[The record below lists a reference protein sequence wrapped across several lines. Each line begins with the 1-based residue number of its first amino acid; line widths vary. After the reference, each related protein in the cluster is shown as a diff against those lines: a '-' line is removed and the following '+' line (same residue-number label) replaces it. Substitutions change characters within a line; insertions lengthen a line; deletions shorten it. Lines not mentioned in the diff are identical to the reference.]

1 MNDIDRKVGSIIF
14 KLKQVRECKGI
25 SQLELSFKAGVSQ
38 TMISQVESGKKIPT
52 LTTFVKLCTALDVQ
66 PEMMVSDDKRK
77 DISIER
83 EEAKKTIK
91 ELIDKWM

>member
-1 MNDIDRKVGSIIF
+1 
-14 KLKQVRECKGI
+14 
-25 SQLELSFKAGVSQ
+25 
-38 TMISQVESGKKIPT
+38 MISQVESGKKIPT